1 MPGRSRFVLLALALA
16 ACAPTI
22 NLLNPTTPRF
32 EGAYASHTSVE
43 DSAVSGHLAGSR
55 DSAASRIKVVSFN
68 IKLADRIGPAIEV
81 LRQAPLADADVISLQ
96 EMDEAGVEQIAHAL
110 RLNYIYYP
118 GAIHPTRHRYFGPA
132 ILTRWPITDTEKLIL
147 PHEAWGRRQRRNA
160 TAATIDVRGS
170 CVRVYAV
177 HLETQLKASP
187 RQREEQID
195 VVLADAA
202 TVPCPAVI
210 AGDFN
215 SKGIGHYLERKGF
228 AWPTE
233 KVGKTITVFSWDHI
247 FARGLG
253 LPPAPVA
260 GKVRDVAGASD
271 HLPVWASLM
280 LTRPQPRPLLGSAG
294 AP

>member
-1 MPGRSRFVLLALALA
+1 VITGFRVALPLTLV
-16 ACAPTI
+16 ACAPTV

-32 EGAYASHTSVE
+32 EGNHASPVPAGASAAPA
-43 DSAVSGHLAGSR
+43 DSAG
-55 DSAASRIKVVSFN
+55 ITVVSFN
-68 IKLADRIGPAIEV
+68 IKLADRIGPAIDV
-81 LRQAPLADADVISLQ
+81 LRRAPLADADVISLQ

-132 ILTRWPITDTEKLIL
+132 ILSRWPITETRKLIL

-160 TAATIDVRGS
+160 TAATIAIRGS

-195 VVLADAA
+195 VVLDDAA
-202 TVPCPAVI
+202 LTPCPVVI

-215 SKGIGHYLERKGF
+215 SKGIGHYLERNGF

-233 KVGKTITVFSWDHI
+233 DVGRTITVFSWDHI
-247 FARGLG
+247 FTRGLS
-253 LPPAPVA
+253 LPDSAAA
-260 GKVRDVAGASD
+260 GKVRDVDGASD
-271 HLPVWASLM
+271 HLPVWARL
-280 LTRPQPRPLLGSAG
+280 LLRQRQPGTLLGLGVSS
-294 AP
+294 PVW